1 MDRIDLHTHST
12 ASDGSMTPSEL
23 VRHAASCGLRA
34 VALTDHDTTVG
45 LSEAQQEA
53 NEAGIELVHG
63 VELATWQDKTELHIV
78 GLDINERDPQFQD
91 AMALMQQIRED
102 RNNQMIA
109 RMQAAGV
116 DITPEKLHAKEGTGV
131 LTRANFAGYLL
142 SVGFVKSIKE
152 AFDRYLGDGK
162 PFYIPRT
169 KTSPKDAIE
178 LIKQAGGIPVLAHP
192 MLYKLGKN
200 TLEKYV
206 KMMTDWGLEAMEVY
220 YSTNTPSDDLYL
232 RHLAN
237 HYHLKYSGGSD
248 FHGTYKPHIQI
259 GTGKGRLVVPYD
271 ILEKLRA

>member
-1 MDRIDLHTHST
+1 MLFRS
-12 ASDGSMTPSEL
+12 
-23 VRHAASCGLRA
+23 
-34 VALTDHDTTVG
+34 
-45 LSEAQQEA
+45 SEAQQEA

-192 MLYKLGKN
+192 MLYKLGKDKIGRASCR
-200 TLEKYV
+200 ERV
-206 KMMTDWGLEAMEVY
+206 
-220 YSTNTPSDDLYL
+220 
-232 RHLAN
+232 
-237 HYHLKYSGGSD
+237 
-248 FHGTYKPHIQI
+248 TY
-259 GTGKGRLVVPYD
+259 
-271 ILEKLRA
+271 

>member
-131 LTRANFAGYLL
+131 
-142 SVGFVKSIKE
+142 
-152 AFDRYLGDGK
+152 
-162 PFYIPRT
+162 
-169 KTSPKDAIE
+169 
-178 LIKQAGGIPVLAHP
+178 
-192 MLYKLGKN
+192 
-200 TLEKYV
+200 
-206 KMMTDWGLEAMEVY
+206 
-220 YSTNTPSDDLYL
+220 
-232 RHLAN
+232 
-237 HYHLKYSGGSD
+237 
-248 FHGTYKPHIQI
+248 
-259 GTGKGRLVVPYD
+259 
-271 ILEKLRA
+271 

>member
-116 DITPEKLHAKEGTGV
+116 DITP
-131 LTRANFAGYLL
+131 
-142 SVGFVKSIKE
+142 
-152 AFDRYLGDGK
+152 
-162 PFYIPRT
+162 
-169 KTSPKDAIE
+169 
-178 LIKQAGGIPVLAHP
+178 
-192 MLYKLGKN
+192 
-200 TLEKYV
+200 
-206 KMMTDWGLEAMEVY
+206 
-220 YSTNTPSDDLYL
+220 
-232 RHLAN
+232 
-237 HYHLKYSGGSD
+237 
-248 FHGTYKPHIQI
+248 
-259 GTGKGRLVVPYD
+259 
-271 ILEKLRA
+271 

>member
-34 VALTDHDTTVG
+34 VALTDHDTTMG

-63 VELATWQDKTELHIV
+63 VELATWQGKTELHIV

-91 AMALMQQIRED
+91 AMTLMQQIRED

-131 LTRANFAGYLL
+131 LPVPTLPVIYYPLVLSKASKKPLTAILVMANL
-142 SVGFVKSIKE
+142 STFRVLRHHPKMPLSLSNRLAAFPFSPIRCSI
-152 AFDRYLGDGK
+152 
-162 PFYIPRT
+162 
-169 KTSPKDAIE
+169 S
-178 LIKQAGGIPVLAHP
+178 LA
-192 MLYKLGKN
+192 K
-200 TLEKYV
+200 
-206 KMMTDWGLEAMEVY
+206 
-220 YSTNTPSDDLYL
+220 TPS
-232 RHLAN
+232 RN
-237 HYHLKYSGGSD
+237 MSG
-248 FHGTYKPHIQI
+248 
-259 GTGKGRLVVPYD
+259 
-271 ILEKLRA
+271 

>member
-162 PFYIPRT
+162 PFYIQRT
-169 KTSPKDAIE
+169 KT
-178 LIKQAGGIPVLAHP
+178 
-192 MLYKLGKN
+192 
-200 TLEKYV
+200 
-206 KMMTDWGLEAMEVY
+206 
-220 YSTNTPSDDLYL
+220 
-232 RHLAN
+232 
-237 HYHLKYSGGSD
+237 
-248 FHGTYKPHIQI
+248 
-259 GTGKGRLVVPYD
+259 
-271 ILEKLRA
+271 

>member
-116 DITPEKLHAKEGTGV
+116 DITPEKLHA
-131 LTRANFAGYLL
+131 
-142 SVGFVKSIKE
+142 
-152 AFDRYLGDGK
+152 
-162 PFYIPRT
+162 
-169 KTSPKDAIE
+169 
-178 LIKQAGGIPVLAHP
+178 
-192 MLYKLGKN
+192 
-200 TLEKYV
+200 
-206 KMMTDWGLEAMEVY
+206 
-220 YSTNTPSDDLYL
+220 
-232 RHLAN
+232 
-237 HYHLKYSGGSD
+237 
-248 FHGTYKPHIQI
+248 
-259 GTGKGRLVVPYD
+259 
-271 ILEKLRA
+271 

>member
-1 MDRIDLHTHST
+1 M
-12 ASDGSMTPSEL
+12 
-23 VRHAASCGLRA
+23 
-34 VALTDHDTTVG
+34 
-45 LSEAQQEA
+45 
-53 NEAGIELVHG
+53 
-63 VELATWQDKTELHIV
+63 
-78 GLDINERDPQFQD
+78 
-91 AMALMQQIRED
+91 IRED
-102 RNNQMIA
+102 RNNQMVA

-116 DITPEKLHAKEGTGV
+116 DITFEKLHAKEGIGV

-162 PFYIPRT
+162 PFYIPA
-169 KTSPKDAIE
+169 PK
-178 LIKQAGGIPVLAHP
+178 LLRKKPSNSSNRLTLNPVLAHP

-200 TLEKYV
+200 TSKKYV
-206 KMMTDWGLEAMEVY
+206 KMMTDWGLEAME
-220 YSTNTPSDDLYL
+220 SATPPIPSDDLYL
-232 RHLAN
+232 SHLAN